1 MGSILSQLSIDGNGV
16 LGAKSIHMRVLWQG
30 DLISRILFVLGI
42 EVFSVMVTRAV
53 EENLFTNLVGVAPL
67 QCISVYADD
76 VVLFISPA
84 EEELRTV
91 RSLLEMFGEASG
103 LRVYY
108 RKTTARGDSVDED
121 SKIDPQMQIGHIP
134 SKILLLDKALQFI
147 PAWRGA

>member
-42 EVFSVMVTRAV
+42 EGFSVMVTRAV

-91 RSLLEMFGEASG
+91 R
-103 LRVYY
+103 
-108 RKTTARGDSVDED
+108 
-121 SKIDPQMQIGHIP
+121 
-134 SKILLLDKALQFI
+134 
-147 PAWRGA
+147 